1 MRKIGIVQT
10 NEQATSLGDF
20 LFLKGVAN
28 TVEEGNDGAWEIW
41 VHDDDQLE
49 EAQRC
54 MAEFNEEDHASELQA
69 LRKKAARERRRKDRK
84 ERSGQKAV
92 IEGYQVWSGPG
103 TTPMGYFT
111 VILMVI
117 SCGFFLLAQ
126 MQRQG
131 GYPDLL
137 YITSV
142 DEQGG
147 YLQWQEG
154 LSEIRQGQVWRLVTP
169 IFMHF
174 GWIHLIFNMMWL
186 ADLGS
191 MIERSKGTW
200 FLVLLVLLTAVVS
213 NLGQYLVSSPY
224 FGGMS
229 GVVYALLGYAWML
242 SRYDPSKGVRLHQ
255 TTVTMMLVWFVLCFT
270 GVLGPIANTAHAVG
284 LGLGVGW
291 GFLESG
297 GIQRVLRR
305 M

>member
-10 NEQATSLGDF
+10 NERAKSLGDF

-28 TVEEGNDGAWEIW
+28 TIEAGRDGAWEVW

-49 EAQRC
+49 EAQRWV
-54 MAEFNEEDHASELQA
+54 AEFDENVDAISLEA
-69 LRKKAARERRRKDRK
+69 LRKKASQERRRKDRK
-84 ERSGQKAV
+84 ERAGQKAV
-92 IEGYQVWSGPG
+92 VEGHQIWSGAG
-103 TTPMGYFT
+103 ATALGYFT
-111 VILMVI
+111 VVLMVI
-117 SCGFFLLAQ
+117 SCGFFLLSQ

-131 GYPDLL
+131 GYPDVLF
-137 YITSV
+137 ITSV

-147 YLQWQEG
+147 YIQWQKG
-154 LSEIRQGQVWRLVTP
+154 LPEIRNGQVWRLITP

-191 MIERSKGTW
+191 MVERSKGTW
-200 FLVLLVLLTAVVS
+200 FLALLVLVTAVLS

-229 GVVYALLGYAWML
+229 GVVYALLGYVWML
-242 SRYDPSKGVRLHQ
+242 GRYDPSKGMALHQ
-255 TTVTMMLVWFVLCFT
+255 STVTMMLVWFVLCFT
-270 GVLGPIANTAHAVG
+270 GVLGSIANTAHAVG
-284 LGLGVGW
+284 LALGVVW

-297 GIQRVLRR
+297 GAQRVLRR
-305 M
+305 I